1 MTPMKGHEGDLH
13 QDVLEL
19 ITLTNVPCLGL
30 GILTVTPSPPP
41 PQQWRMSCSSDVS
54 DVLMCF
60 GGGGVKR
67 RTRYASSLACR
78 LPFSAIQHE
87 LRSACSG
94 KLELIV
100 RTSVETAL
108 SEIA

>member
-1 MTPMKGHEGDLH
+1 
-13 QDVLEL
+13 
-19 ITLTNVPCLGL
+19 
-30 GILTVTPSPPP
+30 
-41 PQQWRMSCSSDVS
+41 
-54 DVLMCF
+54 
-60 GGGGVKR
+60 VKR